1 MGGKALRNANQQMRV
16 GPFSEKKTKK
26 GYIGICWTNA
36 LAVMPPWGAKECRI
50 GTNPLIIAVPTTPI
64 TMVDM
69 SCSMYSYGMLEV
81 HRLAGRQTFVDA
93 GFDDEG
99 NLTRD
104 PSIVEKN
111 RRLLPMGFWKGSGL
125 SIVLDMIATLLSNG
139 ESTVAVTEDKNDEYC
154 VSQVFIAIEVDRL
167 IDGKS
172 KDEKLNR
179 IMDYVKT
186 AERSDPTQ
194 AVRLPGHEFTTI
206 LSDNQANGI
215 PVDERVWAKLKT
227 L

>member
-1 MGGKALRNANQQMRV
+1 
-16 GPFSEKKTKK
+16 
-26 GYIGICWTNA
+26 
-36 LAVMPPWGAKECRI
+36 
-50 GTNPLIIAVPTTPI
+50 
-64 TMVDM
+64 MVDM

-206 LSDNQANGI
+206 LSDNQTNGI

>member
-1 MGGKALRNANQQMRV
+1 
-16 GPFSEKKTKK
+16 
-26 GYIGICWTNA
+26 
-36 LAVMPPWGAKECRI
+36 MPPWGAKEYRI
-50 GTNPLIIAVPTTPI
+50 GTNPLIVAVPTTPI

-93 GFDDEG
+93 GFDDDG
-99 NLTRD
+99 NPTRD
-104 PSIVEKN
+104 PATVEKN
-111 RRLLPMGFWKGSGL
+111 RRLMPMGFWKGSGL

-139 ESTVAVTEDKNDEYC
+139 ESTATVTEDKDDEYC

-167 IDGKS
+167 IDGKT

-179 IMDYVKT
+179 IMDYVRT
-186 AERSDPTQ
+186 AERADPEV
-194 AVRLPGHEFTTI
+194 AVRLPGHEFTQI
-206 LSDNQANGI
+206 LADNKANGI
-215 PVDERVWAKLKT
+215 PVDDTVWAKLQS